1 MVWFACDREVWGA
14 DRGVKG
20 ESAKA
25 IVDRDRGEDCFF
37 WPVQAGMSFD
47 AAKILQQRAAADRA
61 SNSGYR
67 HAQWDRWIATIGVA
81 VRVAY
86 QVVRDLYGEGPEF
99 PVAGRA
105 VGAAE

>member
-1 MVWFACDREVWGA
+1 MEWFACDREVWGA

-37 WPVQAGMSFD
+37 WPAQAGMSFE
-47 AAKILQQRAAADRA
+47 AARILQERAAADRA
-61 SNSGYR
+61 WNSTYR
-67 HAQWDRWIATIGVA
+67 PAQWGRWIAAIGVA

-86 QVVRDLYGEGPEF
+86 QVFRDVLL
-99 PVAGRA
+99 GRS
-105 VGAAE
+105 